1 MTGTRFST
9 ISGSGDF
16 LNRARTEP
24 FFDIAA
30 DTQKS
35 GYQIHV
41 VATGTP
47 QHIDLQLTAEPPLAE
62 PDILA
67 LLTVG
72 ATGQALTTGLTTVL
86 PDRISAFLSGRLA
99 EEIGRGVGGLVG
111 VDRLD
116 IEPLVG
122 GAQRVGGSRVTVGK
136 DVSRN
141 LSGTYS
147 TSLGSTQ
154 EDTVTVEYR
163 LTDDLSILGVRDD
176 RGDVGVDVK
185 YSIRF
190 E

>member
-1 MTGTRFST
+1 
-9 ISGSGDF
+9 
-16 LNRARTEP
+16 
-24 FFDIAA
+24 
-30 DTQKS
+30 
-35 GYQIHV
+35 
-41 VATGTP
+41 
-47 QHIDLQLTAEPPLAE
+47 
-62 PDILA
+62 

-86 PDRISAFLSGRLA
+86 PDRVAAFLSGRLA

-122 GAQRVGGSRVTVGK
+122 GAQRVGGPRVTVGK

-141 LSGTYS
+141 LSVTYS
-147 TSLGSTQ
+147 TILGSTQ
-154 EDTVTVEYR
+154 EGTVTVEYR
-163 LTDDLSILGVRDD
+163 LTDDLSMLGVRDD